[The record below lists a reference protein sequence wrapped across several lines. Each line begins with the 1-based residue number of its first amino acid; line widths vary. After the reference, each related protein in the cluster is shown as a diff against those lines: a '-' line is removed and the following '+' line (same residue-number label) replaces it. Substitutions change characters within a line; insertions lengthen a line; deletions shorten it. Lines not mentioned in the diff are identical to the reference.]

1 MAFLNLCSNSLIL
14 SVAFTLLIS
23 GLIVFL
29 MNTKISRVEK
39 NIQKQNQAL
48 SDMINHIKADI
59 NIMGALPPS
68 EIMMQQHEQQMRGIS
83 SVEKIQVSSDSE
95 SDSDDSDDSETES
108 DEDTLENSSQSREI
122 SVNNADTQKTINLSS
137 ISDISQNDTPN
148 ETSVTI
154 EKLPAIE
161 VDSESSS
168 SDDDDDDDS
177 SDDDDDNNNDNNS
190 INTIKLQEVLDK
202 VSSDGVEEIIVNKVD
217 ADGQDKGSAITKPL
231 GLTKLKVTELK
242 DLALNGNLAS
252 PDKVADMKK
261 KELIELLRSQ

>member
-59 NIMGALPPS
+59 NIMGSLPPS
-68 EIMMQQHEQQMRGIS
+68 GMMMQQHEQQMRDIS
-83 SVEKIQVSSDSE
+83 GVEKIQVSSDSE
-95 SDSDDSDDSETES
+95 SESDDSDDSETES
-108 DEDTLENSSQSREI
+108 DEDTLERSSQSREI

-137 ISDISQNDTPN
+137 MSEISQNDTSN
-148 ETSVTI
+148 ETAVAI

-161 VDSESSS
+161 VESESSS
-168 SDDDDDDDS
+168 SDDDDDDS
-177 SDDDDDNNNDNNS
+177 SDDDDNNNDNNS

-217 ADGQDKGSAITKPL
+217 AEGQDKVSSTTKPV

>member
-59 NIMGALPPS
+59 NIMGSLPPS
-68 EIMMQQHEQQMRGIS
+68 GMMMQQHEQQMRDIS
-83 SVEKIQVSSDSE
+83 GVEKIQVSSDSE
-95 SDSDDSDDSETES
+95 SESESDDSDDSETES
-108 DEDTLENSSQSREI
+108 DEDTLERSSQSREI

-137 ISDISQNDTPN
+137 MSDISQNDKSN
-148 ETSVTI
+148 ETAVAI
-154 EKLPAIE
+154 EKLPVIE
-161 VDSESSS
+161 VESESSS
-168 SDDDDDDDS
+168 SDDDDDDS
-177 SDDDDDNNNDNNS
+177 SDDDDNNNDNNS

-217 ADGQDKGSAITKPL
+217 ADGQDKISTTTKPI

-242 DLALNGNLAS
+242 DLALNGKLAS